1 MKYLEELSHGDCFS
15 FNGSN
20 YITTTDF
27 KKNGAKLA
35 VNLSTGQSNWIE
47 SDSIVENIDIF
58 TLDKDSNV
66 IAMKERSSDDTNSN
80 TNLY

>member
-1 MKYLEELSHGDCFS
+1 MKYLEELIYGDCFN
-15 FNGSN
+15 FNGCN

-35 VNLSTGQSNWIE
+35 VNLATGQSNWIKP
-47 SDSIVENIDIF
+47 DSMVEHIDIF

-80 TNLY
+80 TNIY